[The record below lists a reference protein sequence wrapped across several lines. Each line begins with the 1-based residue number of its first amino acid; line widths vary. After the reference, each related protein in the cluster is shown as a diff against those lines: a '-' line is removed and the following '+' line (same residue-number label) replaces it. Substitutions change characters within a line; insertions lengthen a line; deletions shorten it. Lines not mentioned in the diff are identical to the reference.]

1 MHISDAFLKQN
12 PLDAP
17 AAPAPERPD
26 ILETLEAPEH
36 AGAAPH
42 AGGRM
47 AGSGMTIR
55 RKVALAFGLTGLAIA
70 GFILTAIDRQYATA
84 EQAALLEARHVG
96 YGIADT
102 VQEIGIGESQRLQEF
117 VALLNQGNKRDVVI
131 VDAHRIGIADADPG
145 ERGHIFDHDG
155 GGEVARTLSDGV
167 PRTFIE
173 LNPLHPEGIR
183 QIVVPVHEVR
193 GRNDAVVGAVILE
206 YTPIREELLSVARDH
221 LKVIAGAGAALI
233 VFIFLVGLGIS
244 RQVTAPLRDLKNA
257 VLRIKSQDYAA
268 QVGVT
273 SADEI
278 GVLGRSFNEMAR
290 ALAAKSAALQTHKA
304 MLEQRI
310 ADRTAELRVANHALL
325 AEVEERKLSAQRN
338 EYLAYYDSLTDL
350 PNRAM
355 FSRLLRYGID
365 QAQARGTQ
373 LALLFVDL
381 DRFKNINDTL
391 GHATGDQL
399 LQEMARRLK
408 SCLRADD
415 AVARLGGDEFV
426 VILQHI
432 TEPAEVEAVARK
444 ILAAASKPF
453 GALGQEFHVTASVG
467 ISLYPQDGGDERSLM
482 KNADIAMYH
491 AKDEG
496 KNNFQLYSAQLDVH
510 TFERLT
516 MESALRQAMAREEF
530 ELFYQPKID
539 VASGRMSGMEALL
552 RWRHPEAGLIPP
564 AKFIPLA
571 EETGLILPIGKWVLR
586 TACAQNVKWNVG
598 APQPLCI
605 AVNLSARQ
613 FGEEGLLGDVVA
625 ALRETGMDPSLLEL
639 EITESMLM
647 RDIDKAIGV
656 LTALKQMGVRIAM
669 DDFGTGY
676 SSLSNLKKF
685 PLDTI
690 KVDRS
695 FVRDLP
701 GCFEDRGIAE
711 AIFAMGRAL
720 SLTVVAEGVETEA
733 QADFLRLHACDKF
746 QGYLFSHPL
755 SSGEFGELLGKQLQA
770 EAA

>member
-1 MHISDAFLKQN
+1 
-12 PLDAP
+12 
-17 AAPAPERPD
+17 
-26 ILETLEAPEH
+26 
-36 AGAAPH
+36 
-42 AGGRM
+42 M
-47 AGSGMTIR
+47 A
-55 RKVALAFGLTGLAIA
+55 
-70 GFILTAIDRQYATA
+70 
-84 EQAALLEARHVG
+84 
-96 YGIADT
+96 
-102 VQEIGIGESQRLQEF
+102 
-117 VALLNQGNKRDVVI
+117 
-131 VDAHRIGIADADPG
+131 
-145 ERGHIFDHDG
+145 
-155 GGEVARTLSDGV
+155 VARG
-167 PRTFIE
+167 
-173 LNPLHPEGIR
+173 
-183 QIVVPVHEVR
+183 
-193 GRNDAVVGAVILE
+193 
-206 YTPIREELLSVARDH
+206 H
-221 LKVIAGAGAALI
+221 LKVIGAGGAALI
-233 VFIFLVGLGIS
+233 AFIFFVGWGIS
-244 RQVTAPLRDLKNA
+244 RQVTGPLQALKDA
-257 VLRIKSQDYAA
+257 VLRVKSLDYAA
-268 QVGVT
+268 AHVNVT
-273 SADEI
+273 SDDEI
-278 GVLGRSFNEMAR
+278 GVLGRTFNEMAR
-290 ALAAKSAALQTHKA
+290 TLGTKSAALHAYKNQ
-304 MLEQRI
+304 LEQRI
-310 ADRTAELRVANHALL
+310 ADRTAELRVANAALQ
-325 AEVEERKLSAQRN
+325 AEIEERKLSAQRN

-355 FSRLLRYGID
+355 FSRLLRAGID
-365 QAQARGTQ
+365 TALVQDTQ

-399 LQEMARRLK
+399 LQEMAHRLK
-408 SCLRADD
+408 ACLRADD

-426 VILQHI
+426 VMLQHI
-432 TEPAEVEAVARK
+432 AQPAEVEAVARK

-467 ISLYPQDGGDERSLM
+467 VSLYPRDGSDERSLM

-496 KNNFQLYSAQLDVH
+496 KNNFQLYSAQLDNH

-516 MESALRQAMAREEF
+516 MESALRQAMARQEF

-539 VASGRMSGMEALL
+539 VAGGRMSGMEALL
-552 RWRHPEAGLIPP
+552 RWRHPEFGLIPP

-586 TACAQNVKWNVG
+586 TACAQNVKWNIG
-598 APQPLCI
+598 APRPLCI

-625 ALRETGMDPSLLEL
+625 ALQETGMDPSLLEL

-656 LTALKQMGVRIAM
+656 LTALKNMGVRIAM

-711 AIFAMGRAL
+711 AIFATGRAL

-755 SSGEFGELLGKQLQA
+755 SSGEFGELLGKQMQD